1 MTTYTAIT
9 NAEIDQD
16 SPLTETLATKYRD
29 NLLAVLEGD
38 ATAPAIAKTLYLISS
53 TTISSSAT
61 WQATL
66 DNSSYSG
73 YFIRMQG
80 VTPASSSAVL
90 WMRTSTDGGSSFDSG
105 ASDYYNRTGSFGA
118 ALNLDA
124 SGAKVELSAGITVQ
138 TAPSRGLSG
147 TVEIL
152 NAGNTSETSLITSG
166 FFRTFSTLARSTVSG
181 MSTRE
186 SQADVDAVQILFSGG
201 DIAEGTIDLWG
212 YG

>member
-53 TTISSSAT
+53 TTISSSAA
-61 WQATL
+61 WEADL
-66 DNSSYSG
+66 NNSSYSG
-73 YFIRMQG
+73 YLIRLQG
-80 VTPASSSAVL
+80 VTPASNGANL
-90 WMRTSTDGGSSFDSG
+90 WIRTSTDGGASFDSG
-105 ASDYYNRTGSFGA
+105 ASNYYNKCGEIGNS
-118 ALNLDA
+118 LNLDA
-124 SGAKVELSAGITVQ
+124 AANRMEISAGFTVQ
-138 TAPSRGLSG
+138 TAPSRGLAG

-152 NAGNTSETSLITSG
+152 NAANTSETSFIVSAS
-166 FFRTFSTLARSTVSG
+166 FRSFSTLNRRAINGISV
-181 MSTRE
+181 RE
-186 SQADVDAVQILFSGG
+186 SLADVDAVQVLFSSGN
-201 DIAEGTIDLWG
+201 IAEGTIDLWG